1 MSTEGDSYLEIAER
15 LLRRARTPLSTKQIM
30 DLAYMSGE
38 VPHHLFGA
46 TQHKTLGARLS
57 EDILK
62 YRKRSRFF
70 RTRPGRFFLREF
82 IADRSLPIEFR
93 TPIVASRRRRQ
104 LRRKNV
110 AAIDRR
116 LVSFSGQYWHA
127 LPPDA
132 FAEIVRAGGI
142 SYVSLDNCPVDLLP
156 IYSYVII
163 RRGDQIL
170 VHTKGS
176 YAESRR
182 GYVSKEMLGFPVPI
196 CHDDLTLFDIDDH
209 GIVAAGLTAVA
220 NDLDLEFSAEF
231 PSFEVSAEFQ
241 CLVPVVVESETPA
254 LVGIVPVE
262 APPNFEPIG
271 RRLAVGN
278 LEWRPARERWAK
290 YGFDPWS
297 RDILAQLPS
306 IIEPKLL

>member
-1 MSTEGDSYLEIAER
+1 
-15 LLRRARTPLSTKQIM
+15 
-30 DLAYMSGE
+30 MSGE
-38 VPHHLFGA
+38 VPHHLYGA

-62 YRKRSRFF
+62 FRKRSRFF

-82 IADRSLPIEFR
+82 ITDRSLPIEFR
-93 TPIVASRRRRQ
+93 TPIVAARRRRQ

-116 LVSFSGQYWHA
+116 LVSFNNRYWHS

-132 FAEIVRAGGI
+132 FAEIVRAGGVK
-142 SYVSLDNCPVDLLP
+142 YVSLDSCPADLIP
-156 IYSYVII
+156 IHSYVII
-163 RRGDQIL
+163 RREDKIL
-170 VHTKGS
+170 LHTKGS

-182 GYVSKEMLGFPVPI
+182 GYVSKEMLGFPVAI
-196 CHDDLTLFDIDDH
+196 CHDDLTLFDVDDH

-231 PSFEVSAEFQ
+231 PSFELGAEFRR
-241 CLVPVVVESETPA
+241 LIPILPDTEESA
-254 LVGIVPVE
+254 LVGVVTLE
-262 APPNFEPIG
+262 APPDFEPTG

-278 LEWRPARERWAK
+278 LEWRPASERWPK
-290 YGFDPWS
+290 SGFDPWS
-297 RDILAQLPS
+297 KAILDELPS
-306 IIEPKLL
+306 IVEPRLL